1 MDHSDTCWLSTITS
15 QGLSQNL
22 PDFIYISQ
30 SQLTQGQMINERN
43 GDSQRELSR
52 FEVDLT
58 PIYSPTDAELGMTER
73 RQTPLGT
80 AVDASYSPKNM
91 QKVNRQMQRKTPSI
105 EHYC

>member
-1 MDHSDTCWLSTITS
+1 M
-15 QGLSQNL
+15 

-30 SQLTQGQMINERN
+30 SQLTQGQMIEKN
-43 GDSQRELSR
+43 GSYRDLSR

-58 PIYSPTDAELGMTER
+58 PIYSPSEAEPGTEC

-80 AVDASYSPKNM
+80 AIDAPYSPENM
-91 QKVNRQMQRKTPSI
+91 QKVNRKMQRKTPSI

>member
-1 MDHSDTCWLSTITS
+1 M
-15 QGLSQNL
+15 

-30 SQLTQGQMINERN
+30 SQLTQGQMIEKN
-43 GDSQRELSR
+43 GSYRDLSR

-58 PIYSPTDAELGMTER
+58 PIYSPSEAEPGTER

-80 AVDASYSPKNM
+80 AIDAPYSPENM
-91 QKVNRQMQRKTPSI
+91 QKVNRKMQRKTPSI

>member
-1 MDHSDTCWLSTITS
+1 M
-15 QGLSQNL
+15 
-22 PDFIYISQ
+22 F
-30 SQLTQGQMINERN
+30 ERN

-58 PIYSPTDAELGMTER
+58 PIYSPSETEPGMER

-80 AVDASYSPKNM
+80 AIDASYSPKNM